1 MILIIA
7 EKPSVMKNIIDAK
20 LENANISRYKGYS
33 IGKEF
38 IYTHCIGH
46 LLVLKMPGEIN
57 SNYIK
62 WTLNSLPFN
71 FKDIPLKVNDSVKEQ
86 YEIVNRLMHDERVT
100 EIVNA
105 CDSDRE
111 GDLIFRNLY
120 KASHP
125 SVKNVSRM
133 WIESQTPEGILESFK
148 TRLDEREYNN
158 VYFAGKARSYA
169 DYIIGLNS
177 TRAMTCKFSR
187 EKNEILPIGR
197 VQTPTL
203 RILVDTEKEI
213 NNFVPKVFY
222 KIQAN
227 GNVNG
232 ADLIGNYINKDLE
245 QNRFN
250 TKEEAMK
257 IVEKIGLGEAIIT
270 EASTT
275 ERKEPPKL
283 LYSLSDL
290 QVDMDKRYHI
300 SAIDVLNTVQ
310 SLYETHKLVTYP
322 RTDEN
327 HISKELASK
336 LTPILKSLSVHTELR
351 DEIINNNY
359 KINSIM
365 IAKKDIGAHEALTPT
380 GLKVDKEYLKK
391 LSLNEIHVYM
401 AIVERFLAAFLPD
414 ARISKQKIT
423 FVKNE
428 EVFESTFEACTFLG
442 HRKAYTYGKK
452 ETKEE
457 TKEFI
462 KAKENDIV
470 NILSLDITEGKTQPP
485 SRFSEGSLIK
495 MMKNPSKYVDDKENK
510 DILKKVE
517 GIGTEATRASI
528 IKELHERNLIEDY
541 QKKYIRPT
549 EKGMRL
555 IDMIPSEDIKSVK
568 LTAYFEK
575 RLDEISKGTFECEAF
590 LDEIRNLENDFI
602 NQIKGINKIQLE
614 NEQNK
619 LCSCPICNSPIIESE
634 KVYHCTNRS
643 CKVAIFKNARGA
655 KNITKTQAINLLIKG
670 NSGTKV
676 LCKSSKG
683 TDFEALMLYH
693 YVKDDQYPNHIDFD
707 FNSNALS
714 DAEAES
720 LKEKP
725 KALCKCPLCKSDI
738 IETNFAYKCSNSQ
751 CKVLINKKT
760 CGVKK
765 FTKKAI
771 IELLKDGVTS
781 TRLDCITKNG
791 QDISVYLT
799 YKYDSTQEYPNKVS
813 YLFDKKEDKGEA
825 K

>member
-20 LENANISRYKGYS
+20 LENANISRYKGYCQ
-33 IGKEF
+33 GKDF

-46 LLVLKMPGEIN
+46 LLVLKMPGEID
-57 SNYIK
+57 SKYIK
-62 WTLNSLPFN
+62 WNLNTLPFN
-71 FKDIPLKVNDSVKEQ
+71 FNDIPLKVNDSVKEQ
-86 YEIVNRLMHDERVT
+86 YEIVNRLMHDSRVT

-120 KASHP
+120 KYSRP

-133 WIESQTPEGILESFK
+133 WIESQTPEGINESFK
-148 TRLDEREYNN
+148 DRLDEREYNN

-177 TRAMTCKFSR
+177 TRAITCKFSR
-187 EKNEILPIGR
+187 EKGEILPIGR

-213 NNFVPKVFY
+213 KNFVPKDFY

-232 ADLIGNYINKDLE
+232 ADLVGNYINKDLD
-245 QNRFN
+245 QNRFEV
-250 TKEEAMK
+250 KEDAQKM
-257 IVEKIGLGEAIIT
+257 IDKIGIGDAIIT

-275 ERKEPPKL
+275 MRNEQPKL

-300 SAIDVLNTVQ
+300 SAIDCLNTVQ
-310 SLYETHKLVTYP
+310 SLYENHKLVTYP

-327 HISKELASK
+327 HISKELANR
-336 LTPILKSLSVHTELR
+336 LNPILKSLSVHTELR

-359 KINSIM
+359 KINPIM

-414 ARISKQKIT
+414 AKISKQKIS
-423 FVKNE
+423 FQRNGE
-428 EVFESTFEACTFLG
+428 LFESTFEACTFLG

-452 ETKEE
+452 ETKEDN
-457 TKEFI
+457 KEFVNAS
-462 KAKENDIV
+462 KGDILH
-470 NILSLDITEGKTQPP
+470 ILSLELTEGKTQPP

-495 MMKNPSKYVDDKENK
+495 MMKNPSKYVDEKENK

-555 IDMIPSEDIKSVK
+555 IDIIPSENIKSVK

-575 RLDEISKGTFECEAF
+575 RLDEISKGKFSCDDF
-590 LDEIRNLENDFI
+590 LKEINELENNFL
-602 NQIKGINKIQLE
+602 NQIKGIDKRKLE
-614 NEQNK
+614 LEQNK
-619 LCSCPICNSPIIESE
+619 LCSCPICNSPIVENDKAYSCVN
-634 KVYHCTNRS
+634 KN
-643 CKVAIFKNARGA
+643 CKVAIFKNALNA
-655 KNITKTQAINLLIKG
+655 YNITKNQAVNLLIKG

-676 LCKSSKG
+676 LCKSNKG
-683 TDFEALMLYH
+683 TNFEALMLYR
-693 YVKDDQYPNHIDFD
+693 YVNNDKYPNHLDFD

-714 DAEAES
+714 DAESE
-720 LKEKP
+720 KFIEKP
-725 KALCKCPLCKSDI
+725 KPICKCPKCKNDI
-738 IETNFAYKCSNSQ
+738 IETEYSFKCVNKE
-751 CKVLINKKT
+751 CKVEIKKNIFN
-760 CGVKK
+760 VKK

-771 IELLKDGVTS
+771 CELLKDGTTS
-781 TRLDCITKNG
+781 TRFEVTTKGG
-791 QDISVYLT
+791 QTMNVYLT
-799 YKYDSTQEYPNKVS
+799 YSYDDTKEYPNRIS
-813 YLFDKKEDKGEA
+813 YLFDKKENKCEN